1 VTMGIPSIM
10 TGTTNEKTTSSS
22 STRPTWRHQ
31 SRSTSSSRLSCI
43 PSTSLSEASVQPCRQ
58 HNNDDEDVNGK
69 LKFTIPKFLCTH
81 DPKANLFWQQQVD
94 RIFCV
99 HNYNEKMVSM
109 ASIEFQ
115 EYESIWCE
123 QVQVTHV

>member
-1 VTMGIPSIM
+1 
-10 TGTTNEKTTSSS
+10 
-22 STRPTWRHQ
+22 
-31 SRSTSSSRLSCI
+31 
-43 PSTSLSEASVQPCRQ
+43 VQPCRQ

-81 DPKANLFWQQQVD
+81 DPKAYLFWQQQVD

-109 ASIEFQ
+109 ASTEFQ

-123 QVQVTHV
+123 QVQVTHEYNGDEPIATWDEMKDVMHQCIVPPH